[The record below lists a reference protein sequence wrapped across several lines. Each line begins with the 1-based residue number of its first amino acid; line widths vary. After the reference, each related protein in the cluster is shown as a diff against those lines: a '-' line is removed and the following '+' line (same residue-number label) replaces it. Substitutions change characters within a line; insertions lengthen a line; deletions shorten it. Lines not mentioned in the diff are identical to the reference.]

1 MLSALLSM
9 LMLFTPLAR
18 QEVLLKYETRAQES
32 LKFGKGQNSGLQ
44 YYDVVVTRQPNSG
57 VLIKL
62 DFSRRNTTFSFD
74 LHHRLSLDP
83 DFVYPADVTTNIDVM
98 SGGTITIGSFT
109 VVDTIKAGDTFTEP
123 IDKVSK
129 SDVDRYITPIGK
141 KTITLKLAPG
151 NQSIS
156 IVGQSVVV
164 TRGAKNVRNDTPGQ
178 RIAIISNFKYQE
190 DQPGTILA
198 ID

>member
-1 MLSALLSM
+1 MLSALLSL

-18 QEVLLKYETRAQES
+18 QEVLLKYEIRAQEA

-74 LHHRLSLDP
+74 LHHRLPLDP

-109 VVDTIKAGDTFTEP
+109 VVDTIKAGYTFTEP

>member
-1 MLSALLSM
+1 MLSALLSL

-18 QEVLLKYETRAQES
+18 QEVVLKYETRAQES
-32 LKFGKGQNSGLQ
+32 LKFGKGQTSGLQ

-62 DFSRRNTTFSFD
+62 DYSRRNTTFSFD

-83 DFVYPADVTTNIDVM
+83 DFVYPADITTNIDVM

-109 VVDTIKAGDTFTEP
+109 VVDTINSGYRFTEP

-129 SDVDRYITPIGK
+129 SDVDRYITPFGK
-141 KTITLKLAPG
+141 KTITLKLGPG

-178 RIAIISNFKYQE
+178 RIAIVSNFKYQE
-190 DQPGTILA
+190 DQPGTILT